1 MAEPAAPTTDARPF
15 VRIVVLNWNA
25 AWLTARCVR
34 SLQQSTYPADRREI
48 VVVDNAS
55 IDGSLQRL
63 EADLHGVRFLPNPHN
78 LGFAEGNNRA
88 MRDLDD
94 CDFVALVNN
103 DAVVDPGWLEPLVD
117 ALRDDARA
125 GAAAPKMLLETPFVS
140 IAVVGAASIAT
151 VEIDGVDVT
160 RRCIYHDVAE
170 RAHPTVPLAI
180 DRTVTGAATIDV
192 PVAARAGASS
202 PSVTITWRAAPGA
215 HLDVPDSDAVVSANA
230 VTVSAAAAPTRR
242 INSLGTALK
251 PWTEGFER
259 WFGELDRDHLAT
271 HETWGFSGG
280 GVLLRAAMLRDVG
293 VFDPRFFAYYE
304 DTDLAW
310 RARRRGWRVLCV
322 PESVVHHLHGGSAG
336 PEAQGFFFLNY
347 RNWLVTVLRNGSPRQ
362 ALRAFAVARRLSWPA
377 FRRNVFGRVRRG
389 KRPQAAITIAWAR
402 VAAGVALLA
411 PGALRSRV
419 RPGPVGAIA
428 TDHVVSRLMPSTPPR
443 PPRPRPGGP
452 LLCYVDVTETLR
464 SGWRAGI
471 QRVVCELFRTLPSA
485 DVDLELVPVC
495 WSKVHRA
502 FRRLDAAEYAS
513 LLAPTAAQQPA
524 SHPPAPSRLR
534 TVLAAVMHQGGVAP
548 LVYRYRRHRELAA
561 VPIHHRQLML
571 ERFEPGS
578 VFLDL
583 DASWNPTTQERSEL
597 LPQLR
602 ATGVETVLLLHD
614 LLPAT
619 HPQWF
624 IPQMVDVFLAH
635 VDAHLRAGST
645 TLCNSEHT
653 RSTLETYCTER
664 GIAVP
669 DCTVVPLGAVPP
681 ATSSPEPTRAQL
693 PSPYFLVVGTVEPRK
708 NHSVVLDAFD
718 KLRADHP
725 DARLVVAGRP
735 GWNNDDIIERLR
747 SGPTG
752 VDWRTDVSDDE
763 LGELYAGA
771 TAVIV
776 ASVTEGF
783 GLPVIEALQR
793 GVPVVSSD
801 GGALPEAGGDLVEYF
816 DPTSASELHSV
827 LLRHLDDVDHHDACR
842 ARIAAYSPTTWA
854 ESAQAV
860 AAAIRREGGR

>member
-1 MAEPAAPTTDARPF
+1 MAESAAPTTGGLPF

-34 SLQQSTYPADRREI
+34 SLLQSTYPADRREI

-63 EADLHGVRFLPNPHN
+63 EADLDGVRFLPNPRN

-88 MRDLDD
+88 MRDLEG

-117 ALRDDARA
+117 ALRDDASA

-180 DRTVTGAATIDV
+180 ERTVDGAATIDV

-202 PSVTITWRAAPGA
+202 PSVTITWREVPGA
-215 HLDVPDSDAVVSANA
+215 QLDVPDSDAVVSANA

-259 WFGELDRDHLAT
+259 WFGERDRDHLAT

-280 GVLLRAAMLRDVG
+280 GVLLRAAMLHDVG

-389 KRPQAAITIAWAR
+389 KRPQPAITVAWAR

-411 PGALRSRV
+411 PGAFRSRV
-419 RPGPVGAIA
+419 QRGPVGAIA

-502 FRRLDAAEYAS
+502 FRRLDAAEYAAM
-513 LLAPTAAQQPA
+513 LAPTAAQQPA
-524 SHPPAPSRLR
+524 GPPPAPSRLR
-534 TVLAAVMHQGGVAP
+534 KVLAAVMHQGGIAP
-548 LVYRYRRHRELAA
+548 VVYRYRRSRELAA
-561 VPIHHRQLML
+561 VPVHHRQLLL

-583 DASWNPTTQERSEL
+583 DASWNPTTLERSEL
-597 LPQLR
+597 LPRLR
-602 ATGVETVLLLHD
+602 AGGVATVALQYD

-624 IPQMVDVFLAH
+624 IPQMVNVFLAH
-635 VDAHLRAGST
+635 VDAHLDAGST
-645 TLCNSEHT
+645 FLCISEHT
-653 RSTLETYCTER
+653 RSTLDAYSTEHGR
-664 GIAVP
+664 GIPAS
-669 DCTVVPLGAVPP
+669 TVVPLGVLPLIARDAASTAPVP
-681 ATSSPEPTRAQL
+681 S
-693 PSPYFLVVGTVEPRK
+693 SPYFLVVGTVEPRK
-708 NHSVVLDAFD
+708 NHAVVLDAFD
-718 KLRADHP
+718 KLRADRP
-725 DARLVVAGRP
+725 DATLVVVGRA
-735 GWNNDDIIERLR
+735 GWNNEPLIARLR
-747 SGPTG
+747 SGPDG
-752 VDWRTDVSDDE
+752 VDWRTDVSDAE
-763 LGELYAGA
+763 LDDLYAGA
-771 TAVIV
+771 RAVVV
-776 ASVTEGF
+776 ASITEGF

-793 GVPVVSSD
+793 GTPVLSAD

-816 DPTSASELHSV
+816 DPMSATALHSL
-827 LLRHLDDVDHHDACR
+827 LLRHVDDAEHHV
-842 ARIAAYSPTTWA
+842 ARRELASTYRPTTWA
-854 ESAQAV
+854 DSARAV
-860 AAAIRREGGR
+860 AAAIRREVGR